1 MDTPERL
8 PKIFERPGSCQKLLH
23 RRGVEIVSDLYDH
36 LKGKIRDVPDFPI
49 QGILFKD
56 ITTLLKD
63 GPAFCEVIDA
73 LVDRYRDRG
82 IDAVVAIESR
92 GYFFAAPLAVALKV
106 GLIPVRKPGKLPA
119 ETIRVEYETEYS
131 REAIEIHKDAIE
143 PGQKVLIVDDL
154 MATGGSG
161 AAIRDLVERLG
172 GKVVELAFII
182 ELSSLKGR
190 EKLSG
195 YDVFSMITF

>member
-1 MDTPERL
+1 MKGGR
-8 PKIFERPGSCQKLLH
+8 IM
-23 RRGVEIVSDLYDH
+23 SDSYEH

-63 GPAFCEVIDA
+63 GPAFREAIDA
-73 LVDRYRDRG
+73 FIDRYRDKE
-82 IDAVVAIESR
+82 IDLIVAIESR

-106 GLIPVRKPGKLPA
+106 GLVPVRKPGKLPA

-131 REAIEIHKDAIE
+131 KEVIEIHKDAIE

-161 AAIRDLVERLG
+161 VAMKDLVERLG
-172 GKVVELAFII
+172 GQVVEFAFFI

-190 EKLSG
+190 EKLKG
-195 YDVFSMITF
+195 YDVFSLITF

>member
-1 MDTPERL
+1 VPDS
-8 PKIFERPGSCQKLLH
+8 F
-23 RRGVEIVSDLYDH
+23 DH

-63 GPAFCEVIDA
+63 GPAFSEVIDA
-73 LVDRYRDRG
+73 LVDRYRDRE

-92 GYFFAAPLAVALKV
+92 GYFFAAPLAAALRV

-119 ETIRVEYETEYS
+119 ETIRIEYETEYS
-131 REAIEIHKDAIE
+131 KEAIEIHKDAIE
-143 PGQKVLIVDDL
+143 PGQRVLIVDDL

-161 AAIRDLVERLG
+161 AAIKDLVEQVG
-172 GKVVELAFII
+172 GSVVELAFII
-182 ELSSLKGR
+182 ELGSLKGR
-190 EKLSG
+190 EKLPG
-195 YDVFSMITF
+195 YSIFSMITF